1 MSSFWTDA
9 DERHQKIVQAEA
21 DAKAIEIQGEALK
34 QNPIV
39 LEERYINFKG
49 DTPLIVDMAA
59 KLVILLLIVALI
71 LSVAILAAFWY
82 FKEAAELNHEQEMKQ
97 MEQTEKLFD
106 TEFSGDN
113 IDRELDKEKKR

>member
-39 LEERYINFKG
+39 LEERYIEALKEG
-49 DTPLIVDMAA
+49 ETIYVGEEG
-59 KLVILLLIVALI
+59 VAL
-71 LSVAILAAFWY
+71 
-82 FKEAAELNHEQEMKQ
+82 
-97 MEQTEKLFD
+97 T
-106 TEFSGDN
+106 
-113 IDRELDKEKKR
+113 RETDENDSDE